1 MPGLAVDED
10 QRAGDHQYRW
20 HQGGAPAHQQLQEMV
35 DLEADHAA
43 VPAQELDAAEEDSGC
58 DQPTADQVTTL

>member
-1 MPGLAVDED
+1 
-10 QRAGDHQYRW
+10 
-20 HQGGAPAHQQLQEMV
+20 MV

>member
-1 MPGLAVDED
+1 
-10 QRAGDHQYRW
+10 
-20 HQGGAPAHQQLQEMV
+20 MV

-58 DQPTADQVTTL
+58 DQATADQVTSL